1 MPRLVADD
9 IASALRKRIDAGEW
23 TEQGRIPP
31 ERVLADEF
39 GAARNT
45 VRRAVGLL
53 EESGT
58 VVRQIGR
65 GTFLAAA
72 NANTLAAAVTRMQG
86 TSPADMMEIR
96 QLLEPAAAAFAA
108 TNASVGELNAVREA
122 YQAATDALDMPTFEQ
137 WDAEFHHRIF
147 ACSRNEFLKEIHNL
161 MRVLRNQSPWFEM
174 KKARSRRSAAGP
186 IARNQAILGALVSR
200 DRDGARAAMLSH
212 LQTVE
217 RNLYGGAMIPR
228 AVPLRSMARRIGEFR
243 GSRPRAARLPVRL
256 LPQAGLRRGFRSSRL
271 VDHARRRQGV
281 ALPLRAGHGRLRRLP
296 RVRRLCRGCDDR
308 GRKIVVGG
316 DCQCARRPRC
326 VYRAGRARGFLGRGW

>member
-1 MPRLVADD
+1 MPRLVAND
-9 IASALRKRIDAGEW
+9 IALELRKRIDAGEW
-23 TEQGRIPP
+23 TSNGRMPP
-31 ERVLADEF
+31 ERDLADQF
-39 GAARNT
+39 GVARNT

-122 YQAATDALDMPTFEQ
+122 YQAATDALEMPAFEQ

-174 KKARSRRSAAGP
+174 KKRSFSEERRRGYCAEH
-186 IARNQAILGALVSR
+186 QAILDALVSR
-200 DRDGARAAMLSH
+200 DRDGAREAMLSH

-217 RNLYGGAMIPR
+217 RNL
-228 AVPLRSMARRIGEFR
+228 
-243 GSRPRAARLPVRL
+243 
-256 LPQAGLRRGFRSSRL
+256 
-271 VDHARRRQGV
+271 
-281 ALPLRAGHGRLRRLP
+281 
-296 RVRRLCRGCDDR
+296 
-308 GRKIVVGG
+308 
-316 DCQCARRPRC
+316 
-326 VYRAGRARGFLGRGW
+326 LGR